1 MPVLPFA
8 HLALYVFCNSPLFQV
23 HLGILFEEALLPH
36 PVSILNRS
44 FSISSAMYCALCG
57 ILVCSV
63 RCAVYVMCLLLAV
76 LQMSMSAMMAPT
88 NAVKSAPTR
97 MALTSALA
105 MQDLDSAV
113 MHALAMVRRCM
124 CCE

>member
-1 MPVLPFA
+1 M
-8 HLALYVFCNSPLFQV
+8 
-23 HLGILFEEALLPH
+23 
-36 PVSILNRS
+36 
-44 FSISSAMYCALCG
+44 
-57 ILVCSV
+57 CSV